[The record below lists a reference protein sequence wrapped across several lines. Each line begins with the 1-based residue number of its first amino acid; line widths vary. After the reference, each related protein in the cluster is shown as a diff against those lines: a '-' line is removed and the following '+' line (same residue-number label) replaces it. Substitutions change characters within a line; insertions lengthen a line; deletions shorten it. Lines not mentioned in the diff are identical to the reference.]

1 MKVNFTLYRSKFP
14 EQEIITDE
22 IEYPI
27 EDTILPSLDS
37 LISNLVTT
45 FAQQKIDII
54 KKFGLAYVG
63 NMKINS
69 IEINNKDDLEL
80 NEDGFKNYLDALFKG
95 VNLIWV
101 KDVNNK

>member
-1 MKVNFTLYRSKFP
+1 MKINFTLYRSKYP

-27 EDTILPSLDS
+27 EDTVLISLDS
-37 LISNLVTT
+37 LISNLVTS

-63 NMKINS
+63 NMKINT
-69 IEINNKDDLEL
+69 IEINNKDSLEL
-80 NEDGFKNYLDALFKG
+80 TEDGFRSYLNGLFTDVK
-95 VNLIWV
+95 LIWA
-101 KDVNNK
+101 KDVNK